1 MKQPIADAQRATKR
15 IELGGANPLLQV
27 PSRVGWSNADIHR
40 CGLADAE
47 RINAAIVAA
56 VSGMREDD
64 FERRTHFIGGR
75 FENLY
80 LERTRIP
87 AMTVLDQALACA
99 GLILGRT
106 PGTLRCGFWLNLTGP
121 GQGTSEH
128 THDEHDELL
137 SGVYYVAVPP
147 DSGDLI
153 LYDGPST
160 IRIEPRPGPSSFS
173 RRTSRMP
180 SRPIGARRRACRS
193 ASTSARA
200 ENRPARAASPE
211 HGNGACLTW
220 RRSSAG
226 AP

>member
-1 MKQPIADAQRATKR
+1 MKKPIADAQGTTKR
-15 IELGGANPLLQV
+15 IALCGSESAPAR

-47 RINAAIVAA
+47 RINTAIAAA

-80 LERTRIP
+80 IERTRIP
-87 AMTVLDQALACA
+87 AVLPVLDQALACA
-99 GLILGRT
+99 GLVLGRA

-121 GQGTSEH
+121 GQSTSEH
-128 THDEHDELL
+128 THDEHDEML
-137 SGVYYVAVPP
+137 SGVYYVAIPP

-160 IRIEPRPGPSSFS
+160 IHIEPCAGTFIFFPPHLPHAVE
-173 RRTSRMP
+173 TN
-180 SRPIGARRRACRS
+180 RS
-193 ASTSARA
+193 ALPRLSIGINIGPR
-200 ENRPARAASPE
+200 
-211 HGNGACLTW
+211 
-220 RRSSAG
+220 
-226 AP
+226 